1 MKIAAV
7 AIAKNE
13 DFYIHEWIKY
23 YLKLGFD
30 DIFIYENDWRHS
42 SIDLYAGVVEVYGY
56 NVHFIPFDGH
66 VMQLKAYNTFI
77 NEHGNEFDWAAF
89 VDIDEFIV
97 NNTSSSLKDVLERLQ
112 QFPQIGINWRLM
124 GSNGLHSYDTFT
136 SSVVKRFTRGDKHLN
151 KHVKQIVN
159 LSWFKKNL
167 KPFPVFINPHCTNGA
182 SFGVEAQNQFFGPFQ
197 TSRLETSHALEL
209 YHYAVKTPEELHAK
223 VLRGRADTMATRE
236 KEEKEYFAEHN
247 KNDIELLGAKNFFEK
262 V

>member
-13 DFYIHEWIKY
+13 DSYLYEWLQY
-23 YLKLGFD
+23 HLKLGFD
-30 DIFIYENDWRHS
+30 EVFVYENNWRYVFKDAFEDDH
-42 SIDLYAGVVEVYGY
+42 
-56 NVHFIPFDGH
+56 VHFIPFDGD

-77 NEHGNEFDWAAF
+77 KEHGNDFDWAAF
-89 VDIDEFIV
+89 IDVDEFIV

-167 KPFPVFINPHCTNGA
+167 KPFPVFINPHCTNVA

-223 VLRGRADTMATRE
+223 VLRGRADTIISRVN
-236 KEEKEYFAEHN
+236 EEQEYFQEHD
-247 KNDIELLGAKNFFEK
+247 KNDIECLEAKNFWLS
-262 V
+262 

>member
-1 MKIAAV
+1 MKIALIC
-7 AIAKNE
+7 IAKSE
-13 DFYIHEWIKY
+13 DSYLHEWLQY
-23 YLKLGFD
+23 HLRLGFD
-30 DIFIYENDWRHS
+30 EVFVYENNWRYLFKDAFED
-42 SIDLYAGVVEVYGY
+42 DL
-56 NVHFIPFDGH
+56 VHFIPFDGD

-77 NEHGNEFDWAAF
+77 KEHGNDFDWAAF
-89 VDIDEFIV
+89 IDVDEFIV

-197 TSRLETSHALEL
+197 TSGLETSHALEL

-223 VLRGRADTMATRE
+223 VLRGRADTIISRVN
-236 KEEKEYFAEHN
+236 EEQEYFQEHD
-247 KNDIELLGAKNFFEK
+247 KNDIELLGAKNFWLS
-262 V
+262 

>member
-13 DFYIHEWIKY
+13 DSYLYEWLQY
-23 YLKLGFD
+23 HLKLGFD
-30 DIFIYENDWRHS
+30 EVFVYENNWRYVFK
-42 SIDLYAGVVEVYGY
+42 DAFEDDP
-56 NVHFIPFDGH
+56 VHFIPFDGD

-77 NEHGNEFDWAAF
+77 KEHGNDFDWAAF
-89 VDIDEFIV
+89 IDVDEFIV

-209 YHYAVKTPEELHAK
+209 YHYAVKTPEELHEK
-223 VLRGRADTMATRE
+223 VMRGRADTIISRVN
-236 KEEKEYFAEHN
+236 EEQEYFQEHD
-247 KNDIELLGAKNFFEK
+247 KNDIECLEAKNFWLS
-262 V
+262 